1 MFRRLLFVTALCL
14 FIVAA
19 SAFSLAADPP
29 SELKPMHEPL
39 ESVEPT
45 GIDWQN
51 AYIPNIRELNSH
63 DGFFQWP
70 WSAPS
75 WKAVIDKA
83 VEEQAKGALGS
94 TQVAAFKAFILDQA
108 DEWPPVARVKFVD
121 DAGYALEMIRKGESA
136 EGVDVVDLWISRGGW
151 RLQQNS
157 QGVILSRT
165 KPGYL
170 LYKDPSNQGC
180 ILRQFWIKEPY
191 LGESNYEPASD
202 WSYVNIRFQSCD
214 RR

>member
-1 MFRRLLFVTALCL
+1 MFRRLFFVTALL
-14 FIVAA
+14 AA
-19 SAFSLAADPP
+19 SPPSLAGDPQ
-29 SELKPMHEPL
+29 SEMKPKVEPL
-39 ESVEPT
+39 EREEPT
-45 GIDWQN
+45 GTDWQN
-51 AYIPNIRELNSH
+51 AYIPNIRELSSH

-70 WSAPS
+70 WSSAPS
-75 WKAVIDKA
+75 WKSVIDKA
-83 VEEQAKGALGS
+83 AEEQNQGALGS
-94 TQVAAFKAFILDQA
+94 TQVAAFKKFVLDKA
-108 DEWPPVARVKFVD
+108 DEWPPVARVEFVD

-136 EGVDVVDLWISRGGW
+136 EGLNVVDLWISRGGW

-157 QGVILSRT
+157 QGAILSRT

-191 LGESNYEPASD
+191 VGESNYEPASD